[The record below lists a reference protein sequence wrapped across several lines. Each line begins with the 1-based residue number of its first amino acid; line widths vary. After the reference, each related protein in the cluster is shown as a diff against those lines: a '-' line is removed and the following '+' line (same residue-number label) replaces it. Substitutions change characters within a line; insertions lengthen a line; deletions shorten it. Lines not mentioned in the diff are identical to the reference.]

1 MKTMKFYHGTSIKI
15 GQEVPLILLPPSKTN
30 NLRETFRKKLLNA
43 VFITTS
49 FSSAR
54 RYAYKSIQINENSI
68 PLVLLVN
75 PDLQSLVQNNP
86 IACPTEYIC
95 DFAYVIETITL
106 PIMKP
111 IKNELNLKK

>member
-1 MKTMKFYHGTSIKI
+1 MKTRKFYHGTSIKI
-15 GQEVPLILLPPSKTN
+15 GQEVPFILLPPSQTG
-30 NLRETFRKKLLNA
+30 NLRETFRNKLLNA
-43 VFITTS
+43 VFITIS

-54 RYAYKSIQINENSI
+54 KYAYKSAQVNENSV

-75 PDLQSLVQNNP
+75 PDINSLVQNNP

-95 DFAYVIETITL
+95 DFSYVAETITL

-111 IKNELNLKK
+111 MKNELNLKK